1 MSHLA
6 HVQSMAKRD
15 PKPHQRSKPKLTNL
29 NTKLLTWPNRPTTS
43 HKVTFEPCF
52 QHGPNVTHPSS
63 PQSSPSPATM
73 TQVYES
79 ESSVC
84 SATVSAERIRGAVSH
99 IGVLQFLVSEQFFPC
114 EPEEW
119 NFYASEHNLNQR
131 IMRKMLPKAI
141 I

>member
-1 MSHLA
+1 ALSILRIHGLGI
-6 HVQSMAKRD
+6 
-15 PKPHQRSKPKLTNL
+15 LTPYISVFSGAGSSL
-29 NTKLLTWPNRPTTS
+29 ESGEACCKLLLSRL
-43 HKVTFEPCF
+43 
-52 QHGPNVTHPSS
+52 SS
-63 PQSSPSPATM
+63 GLSSFRCICPGELECY
-73 TQVYES
+73 VYES

-84 SATVSAERIRGAVSH
+84 SATLSAERVRGAVSH

-119 NFYASEHNLNQR
+119 NCYASEHNLNQR